1 MKWEIKL
8 SGDTF
13 DLKKLAESVL
23 NDDLRVSERDDQY
36 YLESRRFESVA
47 THEEVSAEASKILGI
62 LTGAIRLW
70 LGGRTP
76 LSIATVAQVQQDG
89 KLKYFVCLNATAH
102 ARATVSTKIQ
112 KNDGTI
118 GAVNPD
124 EEIPGWVNLAFH
136 DNKVIAKVL
145 RLLGA
150 EKEHDWTSLN
160 RLYEEIEG
168 DVGSKEKIKSEG
180 WASIKLIDRFKHTA
194 NSSTAGDASRHGGK
208 KMAKPPKHP
217 MTIGQARVF
226 IMLILHNWLEW
237 KMT

>member
-13 DLKKLAESVL
+13 DLRKLVESQT
-23 NDDLRVSERDDQY
+23 NDDLRVSERDGQY
-36 YLESRRFESVA
+36 YLESKRFESMA

-102 ARATVSTKIQ
+102 ARATVSGKIQ
-112 KNDGTI
+112 RSDGT
-118 GAVNPD
+118 VEVMNPAD
-124 EEIPGWVNLAFH
+124 EVPSWLKLAFR
-136 DNKVIAKVL
+136 DEVVTKAL

-150 EKEHDWTSLN
+150 EEEHDWTSLN
-160 RLYEEIEG
+160 RLYEEIES
-168 DVGSKEKIKSEG
+168 DVGNKEKIISEG
-180 WASIKLIDRFKHTA
+180 WATIKLIDRFKHTA

-237 KMT
+237 KMSQ